1 MGRKYARASD
11 GLGTVRP
18 VAAFVPLP
26 VDRTAP
32 GTNRGVTVVPP
43 DNGHVPYVPTDAHV
57 VGEMLK
63 LAGVTSADVVY
74 DLGCGDGR
82 IVIAAARDFGARGVG
97 IDIDERRIAECHE
110 NAARA
115 KVQNLVTFKCASF
128 FDVEYADASVVM
140 LYLLPGVMVI
150 LKSTF
155 LSALRPGT
163 RLVANHFEMGNW
175 PEDQRVELGGRV
187 LRLWV
192 VPAQVDGVWR
202 CVMGEEEGS
211 GFGVQSSGG
220 KDEGGRMK
228 DEKGHEGHGRRR
240 FTVKLERHY
249 QRVIGSAEIGGQGS
263 PVTEGGIRG
272 EWVKFKVADWG
283 DGGRALFVDARV
295 DGRVMRGI
303 CWHDEERVMEFGAVR
318 E

>member
-26 VDRTAP
+26 VDRTTP
-32 GTNRGVTVVPP
+32 GSNRGVTVVPP
-43 DNGHVPYVPTDAHV
+43 DNGHVPYVPTDEHV

-63 LAGVTSADVVY
+63 LAGVTSSDVVY

-97 IDIDERRIAECHE
+97 IDIDERRIAECHAS
-110 NAARA
+110 AARA
-115 KVQNLVTFKCASF
+115 KVESLVTFKCASF

-140 LYLLPGVMVI
+140 LYLLPGVMVK

-155 LSALRPGT
+155 LSALKPGT

-175 PEDQRVELGGRV
+175 PEDRRVELGGRV

-192 VPAQVDGVWR
+192 VPGKVDGVWR
-202 CVMGEEEGS
+202 CVMGEEGEKSEARSQKSEEGEAAERRS
-211 GFGVQSSGG
+211 DGAT
-220 KDEGGRMK
+220 
-228 DEKGHEGHGRRR
+228 KGGRRR
-240 FTVKLERHY
+240 FAVKLERHY
-249 QRVIGSAEIGGQGS
+249 QRVIGVAEIGGQSS

-272 EWVKFKVADWG
+272 EWVMSPAIVARARASSTMNDPCRG
-283 DGGRALFVDARV
+283 DTTRRAGPGPSGAADA
-295 DGRVMRGI
+295 
-303 CWHDEERVMEFGAVR
+303 
-318 E
+318 